1 MEIYLQTILKFILI
15 FLLIQNIYNTHKF
28 KPSKNLHKNE
38 KNNADYK
45 TDILNNINNNNYL
58 GNQNKS
64 INNITN
70 NILDKIDI
78 NKDDI
83 ESLQF
88 SEYNVYGIS
97 YKKLKIYFEYIILSK
112 KGIILYKENLVKSDN
127 PKISVIIS
135 LYNREKFINSTLKS
149 VQNQKMKEIEIII
162 VDDCST
168 DNSTN
173 YVKEAQKIDPR
184 IILLKNEK
192 NMGSLY
198 TKSKGILNAKGKYIY
213 TLDSDDM
220 IGIDDFLTVLY
231 EECEKGNYDFVEC
244 GYLHID
250 LIRKF
255 ISRVEFFKFHLW
267 AKLIKRD
274 LYLYIIN
281 RIGNDVLNRG
291 IVQEDDTFII
301 YFLYRGTKYK
311 YVNKYGIFYF
321 IHNNEQA
328 WGTRFKNIYK
338 YCYTYNK
345 MVNALYDVGFNS
357 TYGKFL
363 SYRRLKDNIIYNI
376 CIRVRALK
384 KMNIELLTKFK
395 NSPYMRKRQLKLINK
410 VLSKLQNVPI
420 KDIDNKNEDTDE
432 KELEEGD
439 EYNLERIENINNN
452 TNDTYKAS
460 K

>member
-250 LIRKF
+250 LNKRF
-255 ISRVEFFKFHLW
+255 ISRVRYNKYQLW
-267 AKLIKRD
+267 EKLIKRD
-274 LYLYIIN
+274 LYVNIIN
-281 RIGNDVLNRG
+281 KIGNDVLNRG
-291 IVQEDDTFII
+291 IVQEDDTFIV
-301 YFLYRGTKYK
+301 YFLFRGTKHRYIYK
-311 YVNKYGIFYF
+311 LGIFYF
-321 IHNNEQA
+321 VHRTDQVWRA
-328 WGTRFKNIYK
+328 RFKNFTQLCIN
-338 YCYTYNK
+338 YNK
-345 MVNALYDVGFNS
+345 LVNSLYDIGFN
-357 TYGKFL
+357 TTKGKFL
-363 SYRRLKDNIIYNI
+363 SYKRLRTKIIYGS
-376 CIRVRALK
+376 CK
-384 KMNIELLTKFK
+384 KLVSLREMNIKLLIKFK
-395 NSPYMRKRQLKLINK
+395 DSPYMDKKQKNLINDA
-410 VLSKLQNVPI
+410 LIKLQKLPLE
-420 KDIDNKNEDTDE
+420 DTDNKNKDIQE
-432 KELEEGD
+432 KRIEEG
-439 EYNLERIENINNN
+439 NHNV
-452 TNDTYKAS
+452 
-460 K
+460 